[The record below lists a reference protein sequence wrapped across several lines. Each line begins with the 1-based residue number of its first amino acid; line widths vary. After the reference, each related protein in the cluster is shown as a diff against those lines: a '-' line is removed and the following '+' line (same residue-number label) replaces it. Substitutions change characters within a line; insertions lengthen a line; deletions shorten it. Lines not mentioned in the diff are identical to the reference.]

1 MHVSS
6 DNILK
11 QVADRYGERLY
22 WHIRRLVVS
31 HDDAEDA
38 LQETFIKVFTK
49 ASTFRGDDSNLEA
62 WCYRIATNEAL
73 QVLRKRVKLF
83 QSLDTLGGELSSMV
97 AGESAPDASRSQVL
111 FQQAVM
117 QLSTTQ
123 RVVFNLRYYDDL
135 SYGQIARIT
144 GKSDNSLRT
153 NYHYAV
159 QKIKDYLKD
168 NAI

>member
-83 QSLDTLGGELSSMV
+83 QSLDTLGGELSAMV

-123 RVVFNLRYYDDL
+123 RLVFNLRYYDDL